1 MSSTILWLAVAILL
15 GIVEI
20 FTATIGIICFS
31 VGAVGAAA
39 ASYFGL
45 NVMWQWGIFIVV
57 SMLSFAFVRPLL
69 MRLLNN
75 NEVKTNADAIIGRR
89 VKVSET
95 IDVAAQTGRVS
106 VDGDSW
112 KAVSV
117 DGSTIEQGTEVEIVS
132 RNSIVLTVKN

>member
-117 DGSTIEQGTEVEIVS
+117 DGSIIEQGTEVEIVS